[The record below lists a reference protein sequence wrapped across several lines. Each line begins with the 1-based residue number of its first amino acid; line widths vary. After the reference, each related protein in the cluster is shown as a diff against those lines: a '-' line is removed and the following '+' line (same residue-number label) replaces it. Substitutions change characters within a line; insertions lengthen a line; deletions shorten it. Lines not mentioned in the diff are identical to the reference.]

1 MSGLFMSKKI
11 FFAFLISILF
21 VSCNFQNSI
30 GYYYDYWSGTTQT
43 GIEEILTPYTV
54 LSGVQNISAENGFLE
69 ISLFV
74 INPRGYDVL
83 SSYDGNNPPR
93 FKLINSNN
101 DTVSEGSVIEQS
113 PTMIKCSFPLDD
125 NYEGQ
130 TLFLDGFLS
139 PQNIDSF
146 VTSNSYEELEQSI
159 RQNHPELVYKK
170 KFIQNTPPDPVT
182 NFKVTEDTLLYNGKN
197 LHYFNFYIPNQ
208 TLNKNK
214 NCGYLISTYETNEE
228 TKKISKIDEEI
239 VYLSDN
245 LNNKNNGKFF
255 YYSKKQ
261 ENNKQYGYTVKVLGS
276 RKLISDVFSTPNAP
290 GNPGIEEPKIEFS
303 NTTKESDEG
312 DKEVYTINTPVS
324 TKTQL
329 SIIKETGIEYE
340 CYLDGVKKNENS
352 FDVNIGEH
360 KLKLVLKK
368 DKFQDT
374 TYEKIIK
381 LQGTLSDD
389 IEFTYGNGGG
399 KKLSETE
406 EYDGNTYK
414 KYQFSYMQSDYLYLL
429 PPEGVKFN
437 SLKVNGT
444 TVNILR
450 LSPDEYY
457 KIETNISKENYKDKN
472 VTLYIKPVIKPI
484 KLTFKN
490 DSGNIRNITY
500 AACNGFDC
508 NDNTFH
514 LRGMMY
520 LNTNLF
526 WYWDQSDSDNYNS
539 VYKNGSF
546 HEIRDTFNYDFS
558 IICTSTKDNLCM
570 SFNKVRRQIGSGN
583 DEQFGSIE
591 NQNIPL
597 PFVKK
602 GDPEDG
608 LYGSTS
614 SINRGW
620 ICVTKKIV
628 GNHGW
633 WIRVAVYLNAEEV
646 DE

>member
-1 MSGLFMSKKI
+1 MSKKF

-54 LSGVQNISAENGFLE
+54 LSGVQNISAEKSFLE

-83 SSYDGNNPPR
+83 SRFDENDPPR
-93 FKLINSNN
+93 FKLIDSNN
-101 DTVSEGSVIEQS
+101 DTVSEGSVIEKS
-113 PTMIKCSFPLDD
+113 PTMIKCSFPLED

-146 VTSNSYEELEQSI
+146 VTSNSYEDLELSI

-329 SIIKETGIEYE
+329 SIIKERI
-340 CYLDGVKKNENS
+340 
-352 FDVNIGEH
+352 F
-360 KLKLVLKK
+360 
-368 DKFQDT
+368 
-374 TYEKIIK
+374 
-381 LQGTLSDD
+381 LS
-389 IEFTYGNGGG
+389 
-399 KKLSETE
+399 
-406 EYDGNTYK
+406 
-414 KYQFSYMQSDYLYLL
+414 
-429 PPEGVKFN
+429 
-437 SLKVNGT
+437 
-444 TVNILR
+444 R
-450 LSPDEYY
+450 
-457 KIETNISKENYKDKN
+457 
-472 VTLYIKPVIKPI
+472 
-484 KLTFKN
+484 
-490 DSGNIRNITY
+490 
-500 AACNGFDC
+500 
-508 NDNTFH
+508 
-514 LRGMMY
+514 
-520 LNTNLF
+520 
-526 WYWDQSDSDNYNS
+526 
-539 VYKNGSF
+539 
-546 HEIRDTFNYDFS
+546 
-558 IICTSTKDNLCM
+558 
-570 SFNKVRRQIGSGN
+570 
-583 DEQFGSIE
+583 
-591 NQNIPL
+591 
-597 PFVKK
+597 
-602 GDPEDG
+602 
-608 LYGSTS
+608 
-614 SINRGW
+614 
-620 ICVTKKIV
+620 
-628 GNHGW
+628 
-633 WIRVAVYLNAEEV
+633 
-646 DE
+646 